1 MSLDWREETVVLEE
15 TGFLTGEAI
24 ASWENIMSIADDG
37 SRCVWMVRLRS
48 GFCSMSWDRLR

>member
-1 MSLDWREETVVLEE
+1 MEETVVLEE
-15 TGFLTGEAI
+15 TVFLTGEAI
-24 ASWENIMSIADDG
+24 ASWENIMSMADDG